1 MYSGSREWLHL
12 GEDESVVFESRPHPV
27 AMGWGL
33 PAGLLL
39 ILGGLVLVG
48 WATAEGWTV
57 AVTILGLLAALIGF
71 AVVGVRYLL
80 WTNTRYVI
88 TTAELYE
95 KRGVFSRDVTQ
106 FRLDRVQNTSL
117 RQSAIGRL
125 LGYGELTVYT
135 AGSGDPEL
143 TFEWVAQPSRA
154 SAVLSEQLGGDRA
167 PADAR

>member
-33 PAGLLL
+33 PAGLLGG
-39 ILGGLVLVG
+39 LGGLVLAG
-48 WATAEGWTV
+48 WATAEGWTL
-57 AVTILGLLAALIGF
+57 ALTILGLLAALVGF
-71 AVVGVRYLL
+71 TVVGVRYLL

-106 FRLDRVQNTSL
+106 FRLDRIQNTSL
-117 RQSAIGRL
+117 RQSAVGRL

-143 TFEWVAQPSRA
+143 TFERLARPARA

-167 PADAR
+167 PADER